1 MTKIVGATRH
11 ECCGIG
17 EISINIPEN
26 EAEGIAGEVKSQ
38 IVDGKDVKL
47 QPNDIAVQHVED
59 GSTRVICDHLSNGHG
74 SPEMRNHCLKI
85 IHAIEFACSN
95 VLTGSPIHN
104 HGSEI
109 TRQTMPCRWSVPP
122 IDENKKQ

>member
-17 EISINIPEN
+17 QIAINIPEN
-26 EAEGIAGEVKSQ
+26 EAEGIEGKQKSQ

-47 QPNDIAVQHVED
+47 IPNDIAVQHVED
-59 GSTRVICDHLSNGHG
+59 GSTRVICDHLSNGDA
-74 SPEMRNHCLKI
+74 SSEMRKHCLKI
-85 IHAIEFACSN
+85 IQAVEFACST

-109 TRQTMPCRWSVPP
+109 TKHTLPCRWIVPP
-122 IDENKKQ
+122 IDDDENK